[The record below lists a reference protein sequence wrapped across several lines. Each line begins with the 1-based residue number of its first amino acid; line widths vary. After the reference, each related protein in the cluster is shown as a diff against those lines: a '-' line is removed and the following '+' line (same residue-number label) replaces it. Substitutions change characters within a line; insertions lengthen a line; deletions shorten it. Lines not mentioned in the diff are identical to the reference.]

1 MRVRVSDVASAQ
13 SGLVLSRKE
22 TSTQAGTPIKYR
34 RLNLRALEENGFINV
49 SELEMFYSREPL
61 ETSLLT
67 KPKDIVL
74 RLFTPMHP
82 VLIDSQNEGLLVPSQ
97 LAIFRVI
104 DESIL
109 MPAFLR
115 LCLAQNDLQERVKK
129 LEYGTAQR
137 TVKLRTVLDETIDIP
152 DMKTQEKVVNLDLT
166 NRNRERKY
174 RELVRQE
181 RLLTER
187 IIAKLLG
194 GQGQ

>member
-22 TSTQAGTPIKYR
+22 TSAQANTPFKYR
-34 RLNLRALEENGFINV
+34 RLNLRALEENGFINFA
-49 SELEMFYSREPL
+49 ELEMFYSREPL
-61 ETSLLT
+61 EASLLT
-67 KPKDIVL
+67 KPKDIVI

-82 VLIDSQNEGLLVPSQ
+82 VLIDSQNKGLLVPSQ
-97 LAIFRVI
+97 LAILKVI

-129 LEYGTAQR
+129 LEHGTAQR
-137 TVKLRTVLDETIDIP
+137 TVKLRTVLDEIINIP
-152 DMKTQEKVVNLDLT
+152 DIKTQEKVVNLDLT

-174 RELVRQE
+174 RELIRQE
-181 RLLTER
+181 RLLTESIIGR
-187 IIAKLLG
+187 ILG
-194 GQGQ
+194 GQEQ

>member
-22 TSTQAGTPIKYR
+22 TSAQADTLFKYR
-34 RLNLRALEENGFINV
+34 RLNLRALEENGFINFA
-49 SELEMFYSREPL
+49 ELEMFCSREPL

-67 KPKDIVL
+67 KSEDIVF

-97 LAIFRVI
+97 LAILRVI
-104 DESIL
+104 DDSLL

-115 LCLAQNDLQERVKK
+115 LCLAQDDLQERVKK

-187 IIAKLLG
+187 IIEKILG